1 MEYYKKEAG
10 MLMGAEEKK
19 SNPDSKLILGLQNGN
34 LEALGALYDRHRGLV
49 FRTALAISG
58 DAEAAADLLQEVFLR
73 LHRFASH
80 IDSGRPLEPWL
91 YRMTTNLSYT
101 WVKRHNRLLRPLEDV
116 ADWITGNRKDIP
128 AVRSEMNESW
138 RQIQQAIATLPLSHR
153 GVVVLYYIDD
163 LSIQEIAEILNIP
176 VGTVKSRL
184 HYSRQ
189 ALRKSLDLLQN
200 KVFPEMNYEFT

>member
-1 MEYYKKEAG
+1 MSIA
-10 MLMGAEEKK
+10 AEEKK
-19 SNPDSKLILGLQNGN
+19 PNSDSKLILGLQNGN
-34 LEALGALYDRHRGLV
+34 LEALGVLYDQHRGLV
-49 FRTALAISG
+49 FRTALAITG
-58 DAEAAADLLQEVFLR
+58 DADAAADLLQEVFLR

-101 WVKRHNRLLRPLEDV
+101 WVKRHNRLLRPLEEV
-116 ADWITGNRKDIP
+116 ADWLTGNRKDIP
-128 AVRSEMNESW
+128 AVRSEINESW
-138 RQIQQAIATLPLSHR
+138 RQIQQALSTLPLSHR

-163 LSIQEIAEILNIP
+163 LSIQEIAEILDIP

-200 KVFPEMNYEFT
+200 KAFPEMNYEFT

>member
-1 MEYYKKEAG
+1 MSIA
-10 MLMGAEEKK
+10 AEEKK
-19 SNPDSKLILGLQNGN
+19 PSSDSKLILGLQNGN
-34 LEALGALYDRHRGLV
+34 LETLGVLYDRHRCLV
-49 FRTALAISG
+49 FRTALAITG

-101 WVKRHNRLLRPLEDV
+101 WVKRHNRLLHPLEDV
-116 ADWITGNRKDIP
+116 ADWIMGSRKDTP
-128 AVRSEMNESW
+128 AVRSEMNEAW
-138 RQIQQAIATLPLSHR
+138 RQIQQAMSSLPLSHR

-163 LSIQEIAEILNIP
+163 LPIQEIAEILDIP

-184 HYSRQ
+184 HYSRH

-200 KVFPEMNYEFT
+200 KNLPDLNYEFT

>member
-1 MEYYKKEAG
+1 MSIA
-10 MLMGAEEKK
+10 AEEKK
-19 SNPDSKLILGLQNGN
+19 PNSDSKLILGLQNGN
-34 LEALGALYDRHRGLV
+34 LESLGVLYDRHRGLV
-49 FRTALAISG
+49 FRTALAITG
-58 DAEAAADLLQEVFLR
+58 DAEAAEDLLQEVFLR

-116 ADWITGNRKDIP
+116 ADWLTGNRKDIP
-128 AVRSEMNESW
+128 AVRSEINESW
-138 RQIQQAIATLPLSHR
+138 HQIQQAMSTLPLSHR

-163 LSIQEIAEILNIP
+163 LPIQEIAETLEIP
-176 VGTVKSRL
+176 EGTVKSRL
-184 HYSRQ
+184 HYSRR

>member
-1 MEYYKKEAG
+1 MSNAV
-10 MLMGAEEKK
+10 EEKK
-19 SNPDSKLILGLQNGN
+19 PNSESKLILGLQNGN
-34 LEALGALYDRHRGLV
+34 LEALGILYDLHRGLV

-58 DAEAAADLLQEVFLR
+58 DVEAAADLLQEVFLR
-73 LHRFASH
+73 LYRFASH
-80 IDSGRPLEPWL
+80 IDPGRPLEPWL

-116 ADWITGNRKDIP
+116 ADWLTGNRKDIP
-128 AVRSEMNESW
+128 AVRSEINESW
-138 RQIQQAIATLPLSHR
+138 RQIQQAMSTLPLSHR

-163 LSIQEIAEILNIP
+163 LSIQEIAEILEIP

-189 ALRKSLDLLQN
+189 ALKHSLGLLAGEILPDLQ
-200 KVFPEMNYEFT
+200 YEFT

>member
-1 MEYYKKEAG
+1 MCTGDEKMEAI
-10 MLMGAEEKK
+10 
-19 SNPDSKLILGLQNGN
+19 SDSKLVCSLQAGS
-34 LEALGALYDRHRGLV
+34 LEALGVLYDRHRGLV
-49 FRTALAISG
+49 FRTALAITG
-58 DAEAAADLLQEVFLR
+58 DAEAADDLLQEVFLR

-116 ADWITGNRKDIP
+116 ADWISGNRRDIP
-128 AVRSEMNESW
+128 AVRSEINESW
-138 RQIQQAIATLPLSHR
+138 RQVQQALSSLPLSQR
-153 GVVVLYYIDD
+153 GVVVLYYIND
-163 LSIQEIAEILNIP
+163 LPIQEIAEILDIP

-200 KVFPEMNYEFT
+200 KTFPELNYEFT

>member
-1 MEYYKKEAG
+1 MSIAE
-10 MLMGAEEKK
+10 EEKK
-19 SNPDSKLILGLQNGN
+19 QNSDSRLILGLQNGN
-34 LEALGALYDRHRGLV
+34 LEALGVMYDRHRNLV
-49 FRTALAISG
+49 FRTALAITG
-58 DAEAAADLLQEVFLR
+58 DTEAAADLLQEVFLR

-128 AVRSEMNESW
+128 AVRLEMNESW
-138 RQIQQAIATLPLSHR
+138 RQIQKALSCLPLSHR

-163 LSIQEIAEILNIP
+163 LPIHEIAEILDIP

-189 ALRKSLDLLQN
+189 ALRKSLDILQN
-200 KVFPEMNYEFT
+200 KTLPELNYEFT

>member
-1 MEYYKKEAG
+1 
-10 MLMGAEEKK
+10 MLIVAEEKK
-19 SNPDSKLILGLQNGN
+19 PNLDSELVLGLQAGD
-34 LEALGALYDRHRGLV
+34 LEALGTLYDRHRGLV
-49 FRTALAISG
+49 FRTALAITG

-80 IDSGRPLEPWL
+80 IDCERPLEPWL

-101 WVKRHNRLLRPLEDV
+101 WVRRHNRLLRPLEDV
-116 ADWITGNRKDIP
+116 ADWITGNRKDLP

-138 RQIQQAIATLPLSHR
+138 RNIQQALSSLPLSHR

-163 LSIQEIAEILNIP
+163 LSIQEISEILEIP

-189 ALRKSLDLLQN
+189 ALKKSLDVLEDRAM
-200 KVFPEMNYEFT
+200 PDMNYEFT

>member
-1 MEYYKKEAG
+1 
-10 MLMGAEEKK
+10 MLIEAEEKK
-19 SNPDSKLILGLQNGN
+19 PNPDSKSILGLQSGN
-34 LEALGALYDRHRGLV
+34 LEALGVLYDRHRGLV
-49 FRTALAISG
+49 FRTALAITG

-116 ADWITGNRKDIP
+116 SDWITGNRKDIP
-128 AVRSEMNESW
+128 AVRLEINESW
-138 RQIQQAIATLPLSHR
+138 RQIQQALSTLPLSHR

-163 LSIQEIAEILNIP
+163 LSIQEIAEILEIP

-200 KVFPEMNYEFT
+200 KAFPEMNYEFT

>member
-1 MEYYKKEAG
+1 MSIA
-10 MLMGAEEKK
+10 AEEKK
-19 SNPDSKLILGLQNGN
+19 PNSDSKFILGLQNGN
-34 LEALGALYDRHRGLV
+34 LEALGVLFDKHRGLV
-49 FRTALAISG
+49 FRTALAITG

-128 AVRSEMNESW
+128 AVRSEINESW
-138 RQIQQAIATLPLSHR
+138 RQIQQALSTLPLSQR

-163 LSIQEIAEILNIP
+163 LSIQEIAEILDIP

-200 KVFPEMNYEFT
+200 KAFPEMNYEFT

>member
-1 MEYYKKEAG
+1 MSIA
-10 MLMGAEEKK
+10 AEEKK
-19 SNPDSKLILGLQNGN
+19 LNSESKLILGLQNGN
-34 LEALGALYDRHRGLV
+34 LEALGVLFDEHQRLV
-49 FRTALAISG
+49 FRTALAITG

-116 ADWITGNRKDIP
+116 ADWLTGNRKDIP
-128 AVRSEMNESW
+128 AVRSEINESW
-138 RQIQQAIATLPLSHR
+138 RQIQQAISTLPLSHR

-163 LSIQEIAEILNIP
+163 LSIQEIADILDIP

-200 KVFPEMNYEFT
+200 KGFPEMNYEFT

>member
-1 MEYYKKEAG
+1 
-10 MLMGAEEKK
+10 MLIGAEEKK
-19 SNPDSKLILGLQNGN
+19 SNPDFKLILGLQNGN

-49 FRTALAISG
+49 FRTALAITG